1 MEFSIPF
8 SDHTPTPTPKVL
20 SLSWLQN
27 AVPTDL
33 LAQDIRE
40 ILTCLGE
47 ITGQIPMDEILGN
60 IFWNFCIGKRV
71 RLCFQERNVK
81 EIVGETHPCHGVYR
95 KLFTST
101 YLLLKV
107 Q

>member
-1 MEFSIPF
+1 MAS
-8 SDHTPTPTPKVL
+8 KRC
-20 SLSWLQN
+20 
-27 AVPTDL
+27 PTDL

-40 ILTCLGE
+40 ILTYLGE
-47 ITGQIPMDEILGN
+47 ITGQIPMDEIPVN
-60 IFWNFCIGKRV
+60 IFQNFCIGKRV
-71 RLCFQERNVK
+71 RLCFQEQNVN
-81 EIVGETHPCHGVYR
+81 EIVGETHPYHRVYR